1 VGRLKLFSIYGLN
14 LNLANQIN
22 RIKVIYTGLPHNLNL
37 IIPYNIP
44 P

>member
-1 VGRLKLFSIYGLN
+1 MGRLKLFSVYGLN

-22 RIKVIYTGLPHNLNL
+22 RIKVIYIGLPYNLNF
-37 IIPYNIP
+37 ITPHNVP

>member
-1 VGRLKLFSIYGLN
+1 MGRLKLFFIYGLN

-22 RIKVIYTGLPHNLNL
+22 RIKVIYIGLFNNLNL
-37 IIPYNIP
+37 TIPYNIP